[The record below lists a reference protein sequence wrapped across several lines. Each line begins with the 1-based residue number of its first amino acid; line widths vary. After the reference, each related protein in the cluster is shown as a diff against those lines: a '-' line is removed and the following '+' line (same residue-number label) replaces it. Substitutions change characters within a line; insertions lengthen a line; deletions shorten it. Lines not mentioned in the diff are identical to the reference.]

1 MIDFRFPIVLSFYA
15 LLVAVWVL
23 WIIRKQYND
32 LIWDETEPLVKEK
45 LFRRL
50 DLNRWAWK
58 HRLTFSG
65 LILLIF
71 AASGPQ
77 IGTRVAP
84 VERKGIDLVFALDV
98 SESMNAQDV
107 KPSRLEKAKFEIS
120 QMINQLKGDRVGLI
134 VFAGSSHLYLPLTSD
149 YEAAQLFL
157 DAIDTKMIPTQ
168 GTDLSTALRTAI
180 SAFNEESEKYKV
192 MVLVTDGEDH
202 EGAAVE
208 LVSKAYKLGII
219 AHAVGVGTLKG
230 SLIPINEK
238 SSYKRD
244 KKGILITSKL
254 NEAMLTELADAG
266 GGIYSRFNNREAKY
280 KEIMQAVDNMEK
292 RSIQTHIYSE
302 FEDRYQSFATISL
315 LLLIAGMVLPTRIT
329 KIESKDDS
337 FE

>member
-1 MIDFRFPIVLSFYA
+1 M
-15 LLVAVWVL
+15 
-23 WIIRKQYND
+23 
-32 LIWDETEPLVKEK
+32 
-45 LFRRL
+45 
-50 DLNRWAWK
+50 
-58 HRLTFSG
+58 
-65 LILLIF
+65 
-71 AASGPQ
+71 
-77 IGTRVAP
+77 
-84 VERKGIDLVFALDV
+84 FALDV

-230 SLIPINEK
+230 SLIPINGK

-292 RSIQTHIYSE
+292 RSIQTLSLIHI
-302 FEDRYQSFATISL
+302 
-315 LLLIAGMVLPTRIT
+315 
-329 KIESKDDS
+329 
-337 FE
+337 

>member
-1 MIDFRFPIVLSFYA
+1 MIDFRFPIVLSFYGFLA
-15 LLVAVWVL
+15 VVWVL

-32 LIWDETEPLVKEK
+32 LIWNETEPHLKEN

-65 LILLIF
+65 LIFLIF

-84 VERKGIDLVFALDV
+84 VERKGIDLVFAIDV

-120 QMINQLKGDRVGLI
+120 QMIDQLQGDRVGLI
-134 VFAGSSHLYLPLTSD
+134 VFAGSSHFYLPLTSD

-157 DAIDTKMIPTQ
+157 DAIDTKMIPSQ

-192 MVLVTDGEDH
+192 MVLVTDGENH

-208 LVSKAYKLGII
+208 LVAKASESGII
-219 AHAVGVGTLKG
+219 AHVVGVGTLKG
-230 SLIPINEK
+230 SLIPIDDK

-280 KEIMQAVDNMEK
+280 KEIMNAIDSMEK

-302 FEDRYQSFATISL
+302 FEDRYQSFAMVSL
-315 LLLIAGMVLPTRIT
+315 LLLISGMVLPTRKT